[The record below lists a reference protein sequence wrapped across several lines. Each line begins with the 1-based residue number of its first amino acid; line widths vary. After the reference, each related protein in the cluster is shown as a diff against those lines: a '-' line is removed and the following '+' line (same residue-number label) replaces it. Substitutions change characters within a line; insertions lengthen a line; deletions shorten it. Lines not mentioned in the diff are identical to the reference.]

1 MLNSDL
7 HAKWRMRTSVMRLAG
22 GPEAQADL
30 FASRLRTFLRET
42 GAPFIV
48 STPTRMILAWDEA
61 ARQMLILA
69 PQLGPLFDEPE
80 LAYELCGYDLARGL
94 GPNPAPEP
102 VTPSDPLVRRFGA
115 VRQLISDWPEFL

>member
-1 MLNSDL
+1 MLNSAF
-7 HAKWRMRTSVMRLAG
+7 HAKWCMKTSVMRLAG

-30 FASRLRTFLRET
+30 FASRLRSFLKAT

-48 STPTRMILAWDEA
+48 STPTRMILAWHEA

-69 PQLGPLFDEPE
+69 PQMGPLFNEPE
-80 LAYELCGYDLARGL
+80 LTYELSGYDLARGH
-94 GPNPAPEP
+94 GPNATLEP
-102 VTPSDPLVRRFGA
+102 INPSDPFACRFSA